1 MDGYGQRAYG
11 GCGDRSGL
19 DAHRYLGRTVLIF
32 VSSRWDDDFSLG
44 ISGDRFWKR

>member
-19 DAHRYLGRTVLIF
+19 DTHRYLGRTVLIF